1 MWEIA
6 KILQCSSKSIVVAFI
21 GICPCLVP
29 SQLWGSKQLY
39 PWQIRLSRVNGTKGW
54 KWGHFVPD
62 TLGKLVAIASHFQ
75 IPVSWF
81 AGYSCVVKCF
91 KVICS
96 CLEAGLFISTAS
108 GLSCFVFVLSPICF
122 ALSAPGIWVS
132 SSCLLYSHPT
142 FIFRSGLNMKMHL
155 LLLG

>member
-6 KILQCSSKSIVVAFI
+6 KLLQCSSKSIAVAFS
-21 GICPCLVP
+21 GSCPCLVP
-29 SQLWGSKQLY
+29 SQLWGSEQLH
-39 PWQIRLSRVNGTKGW
+39 PRQIKLSGVNGVCSW

-62 TLGKLVAIASHFQ
+62 TLGKLVAVASHCQ
-75 IPVSWF
+75 IPLSWLT
-81 AGYSCVVKCF
+81 GYSPVVKYF
-91 KVICS
+91 QVICS
-96 CLEAGLFISTAS
+96 RLEAGVLIFTAS
-108 GLSCFVFVLSPICF
+108 GVSCFVFVLSPINF

-132 SSCLLYSHPT
+132 SSCLVYSHPT